1 MKKIRAYG
9 TPEKKKKKRDEE
21 MVYIEKNQPNE
32 VVYVEANQASLKEH
46 DRADWNHSDQKN
58 ENKTTEAIFII

>member
-21 MVYIEKNQPNE
+21 MVYISSNQPTE
-32 VVYVEANQASLKEH
+32 VEYVEAKAFQ
-46 DRADWNHSDQKN
+46 
-58 ENKTTEAIFII
+58 

>member
-21 MVYIEKNQPNE
+21 MVYIEKNQPKE
-32 VVYVEANQASLKEH
+32 VFIIEANQA
-46 DRADWNHSDQKN
+46 
-58 ENKTTEAIFII
+58 F